1 MKKKTIVI
9 TGGANGIG
17 KSISLL
23 YLNDGYNVCVIDNSN
38 DSYNNLNKDIDYYY
52 GDISNEFQMRNVFK
66 AIVDTYGSIDILVN
80 NAGKQEISSFE
91 KMNISS
97 FKRIVNNNLNGMFIC
112 TKFAYKYMRSGSKI
126 LNILSIHHFK
136 PRVNKYHYDVSKA
149 GINMLTKELALE
161 FASKNITINSLSFGA
176 VKTNMNKEWLDNN
189 EEIDKVISKVPLKII
204 FEADEIALF
213 AKNILDLFA
222 SYTTGSDFIIDGGRS
237 LV

>member
-9 TGGANGIG
+9 TGGSNGIG

-23 YLNDGYNVCVIDNSN
+23 YLNDNYNVCVIDIVNEL
-38 DSYNNLNKDIDYYY
+38 DKNNNIDYYY
-52 GDISNEFQMRNVFK
+52 GDVSNEFQMRNIFK
-66 AIVDTYGSIDILVN
+66 MIGNKYNNIDILIN

-91 KMNISS
+91 KMSISS
-97 FKRIVNNNLNGMFIC
+97 FKSIVNNNLNGMFIC
-112 TKFAYKYMRSGSKI
+112 TKLAYKYMKNGSKI
-126 LNILSIHHFK
+126 LNILSVHHFK
-136 PRVNKYHYDVSKA
+136 PRINKYHYDVSKA

-161 FASKNITINSLSFGA
+161 LAYKNITINSLSFGA
-176 VKTNMNKEWLDNN
+176 VKTNMNKEWLDNSK
-189 EEIDKVISKVPLKII
+189 EVDKVISKVPLKIL
-204 FEADEIALF
+204 FEADEIARF

>member
-9 TGGANGIG
+9 TGGSNGIG

-23 YLNDGYNVCVIDNSN
+23 YLNDNYNVCVIDIVNEL
-38 DSYNNLNKDIDYYY
+38 DKNNNIDYYY
-52 GDISNEFQMRNVFK
+52 GDVSNEFQMRNIFK
-66 AIVDTYGSIDILVN
+66 MIGNKYNNIDILIN

-91 KMNISS
+91 KMSISS
-97 FKRIVNNNLNGMFIC
+97 FKSIVNNNLNGMFIC
-112 TKFAYKYMRSGSKI
+112 TKLAYKYMKNGSKI
-126 LNILSIHHFK
+126 LNILSVHHFK
-136 PRVNKYHYDVSKA
+136 PRINKYHYDVSKA

-161 FASKNITINSLSFGA
+161 LAYKNITINSLSFGA
-176 VKTNMNKEWLDNN
+176 VKTNMNKEWLENDDEVN
-189 EEIDKVISKVPLKII
+189 KVISKVPLKII
-204 FEADEIALF
+204 FEADEIAIF

>member
-9 TGGANGIG
+9 TGGSNGIG

-23 YLNDGYNVCVIDNSN
+23 YLNDNYNVCVIDIVNEL
-38 DSYNNLNKDIDYYY
+38 DKNNNIDYYY
-52 GDISNEFQMRNVFK
+52 GDVSNEFQMRNIFK
-66 AIVDTYGSIDILVN
+66 MISNKYNNIDILIN

-91 KMNISS
+91 KMSISS
-97 FKRIVNNNLNGMFIC
+97 FKSIVNNNLNGMFIC
-112 TKFAYKYMRSGSKI
+112 TKLAYKYMKNGSKI
-126 LNILSIHHFK
+126 LNILSVHHFK
-136 PRVNKYHYDVSKA
+136 PRINKYHYDVSKA

-161 FASKNITINSLSFGA
+161 LACKNITINSLSFGA
-176 VKTNMNKEWLDNN
+176 VKTNMNKEWLDNSK
-189 EEIDKVISKVPLKII
+189 EVDKVISKVPLKIL
-204 FEADEIALF
+204 FEADEIARF

>member
-9 TGGANGIG
+9 TGGSNGIG

-23 YLNDGYNVCVIDNSN
+23 YLNDNYNVCVIDIVNEL
-38 DSYNNLNKDIDYYY
+38 DKNNNIDYYY
-52 GDISNEFQMRNVFK
+52 GDVSNEFQMRNIFK
-66 AIVDTYGSIDILVN
+66 MIGNKYNNIDILIN

-91 KMNISS
+91 KMSISS
-97 FKRIVNNNLNGMFIC
+97 FKSIVNNNLNGMFIC
-112 TKFAYKYMRSGSKI
+112 TKLAYKYMKNGSKI
-126 LNILSIHHFK
+126 LNILSVHHFK
-136 PRVNKYHYDVSKA
+136 PRINKYHYDVSKA

-161 FASKNITINSLSFGA
+161 LAYKNITINSLSFGA
-176 VKTNMNKEWLDNN
+176 VKTNMNKEWLDNSK
-189 EEIDKVISKVPLKII
+189 EVDKVISKVPLRIL
-204 FEADEIALF
+204 FEADEIARF

>member
-9 TGGANGIG
+9 TGGSNGIG

-23 YLNDGYNVCVIDNSN
+23 YLNDNYNVCVIDIVNEL
-38 DSYNNLNKDIDYYY
+38 DKNNNIDYYY
-52 GDISNEFQMRNVFK
+52 GDVSNEFQMRNIFK
-66 AIVDTYGSIDILVN
+66 MIGNKYNNIDILIN

-91 KMNISS
+91 KMSISS
-97 FKRIVNNNLNGMFIC
+97 FKSIVNNNLNGMFIC
-112 TKFAYKYMRSGSKI
+112 TKLAYKYMKNGSKI
-126 LNILSIHHFK
+126 LNILSVHHFK
-136 PRVNKYHYDVSKA
+136 PRINKYHYDVSKA

-161 FASKNITINSLSFGA
+161 LACKNITINSLSFGA
-176 VKTNMNKEWLDNN
+176 VKTNMNKEWLDNSK
-189 EEIDKVISKVPLKII
+189 EVDKVISKVPLKIL
-204 FEADEIALF
+204 FEADEIARF

>member
-9 TGGANGIG
+9 TGGSNGIG

-23 YLNDGYNVCVIDNSN
+23 YLNDNYNVCVIDIVNEL
-38 DSYNNLNKDIDYYY
+38 DKNNNIDYYY
-52 GDISNEFQMRNVFK
+52 GDVSNEFQMRNIFK
-66 AIVDTYGSIDILVN
+66 MIGDKYNNIDILIN

-91 KMNISS
+91 KMSINS
-97 FKRIVNNNLNGMFIC
+97 FKSIVNNNLNGMFIC
-112 TKFAYKYMRSGSKI
+112 TKLAYKYMKSGSKI
-126 LNILSIHHFK
+126 LNILSVHHFK
-136 PRVNKYHYDVSKA
+136 PRINKYHYDVSKA

-161 FASKNITINSLSFGA
+161 LACKNITINSLSFGA
-176 VKTNMNKEWLDNN
+176 VKTNMNKEWLDNSK
-189 EEIDKVISKVPLKII
+189 EVDKVISKVPLKIL
-204 FEADEIALF
+204 FEADEIARF

>member
-9 TGGANGIG
+9 TGGSNGIG

-23 YLNDGYNVCVIDNSN
+23 YLNDNYNVCVIDIVNEL
-38 DSYNNLNKDIDYYY
+38 DKNNNIDYYY
-52 GDISNEFQMRNVFK
+52 GDVSNEFQMRNIFK
-66 AIVDTYGSIDILVN
+66 MIGNKYNNIDILIN

-91 KMNISS
+91 KMSISS
-97 FKRIVNNNLNGMFIC
+97 FKSIVNNNLNGMFIC
-112 TKFAYKYMRSGSKI
+112 TKLAYKYMKNGSKI
-126 LNILSIHHFK
+126 LNILSVHHFK
-136 PRVNKYHYDVSKA
+136 PRINKYHYDVSKA

-161 FASKNITINSLSFGA
+161 LACKNITINSLSFGA
-176 VKTNMNKEWLDNN
+176 VKTNMNKEWLDNSK
-189 EEIDKVISKVPLKII
+189 EVDKVISKVPLKIL
-204 FEADEIALF
+204 FESDEIARF

>member
-9 TGGANGIG
+9 TGGSNGIG

-23 YLNDGYNVCVIDNSN
+23 YLNDNYNVCVIDIVNEL
-38 DSYNNLNKDIDYYY
+38 DKNNNIDYYY
-52 GDISNEFQMRNVFK
+52 GDVSNEFQMRNIFK
-66 AIVDTYGSIDILVN
+66 MIGNKYNNIDILIN

-91 KMNISS
+91 KMSISS
-97 FKRIVNNNLNGMFIC
+97 FKSIVNNNLNGMFIC
-112 TKFAYKYMRSGSKI
+112 TKLAYKYMKNGSKI
-126 LNILSIHHFK
+126 LNILSVHHFK
-136 PRVNKYHYDVSKA
+136 PRINKYHYDVSKS

-161 FASKNITINSLSFGA
+161 LACKNITINSLSFGA
-176 VKTNMNKEWLDNN
+176 VKTNMNKEWLDNSK
-189 EEIDKVISKVPLKII
+189 EVDKVISKVPLKIL
-204 FEADEIALF
+204 FEADEIARF

>member
-9 TGGANGIG
+9 TGGSNGIG

-23 YLNDGYNVCVIDNSN
+23 YLNDNYNVCVIDIVNEL
-38 DSYNNLNKDIDYYY
+38 DKNNNIDYYY
-52 GDISNEFQMRNVFK
+52 GDVSNEFQMRNIFK
-66 AIVDTYGSIDILVN
+66 VIGNKYNNIDILIN

-91 KMNISS
+91 KMSISS
-97 FKRIVNNNLNGMFIC
+97 FKSIVNNNLNGMFIC
-112 TKFAYKYMRSGSKI
+112 TKLAYKYMKNGSKI
-126 LNILSIHHFK
+126 LNILSVHHFK
-136 PRVNKYHYDVSKA
+136 PRINKYHYDVSKA

-161 FASKNITINSLSFGA
+161 LACKNITINSLSFGA
-176 VKTNMNKEWLDNN
+176 VKTNMNKEWLDNSK
-189 EEIDKVISKVPLKII
+189 EVDKVISKVPLKIL
-204 FEADEIALF
+204 FEADEIARF